1 MSNVT
6 SNAEYTT
13 LIVESNTAKSVH
25 KLWQVKLPNTI
36 SYLALTSGT
45 TNVITTQLTTTYF
58 ELYYL
63 RLLLLLQLW
72 LQFVD
77 NVIP

>member
-6 SNAEYTT
+6 STAEYTT

-45 TNVITTQLTTTYF
+45 TNVITT
-58 ELYYL
+58 
-63 RLLLLLQLW
+63 
-72 LQFVD
+72 
-77 NVIP
+77 